1 MEIKKRITI
10 SDLYLSLKYFTFKA
24 DLLLKLIKKSLNIG
38 IEHNIM
44 LKELTK
50 KTIATTVPNSLKPK
64 VRHMNSI
71 NGFIDTD
78 MNLEKI

>member
-1 MEIKKRITI
+1 
-10 SDLYLSLKYFTFKA
+10 
-24 DLLLKLIKKSLNIG
+24 
-38 IEHNIM
+38 M
-44 LKELTK
+44 LTELTK